1 MPGWRG
7 PFLFPLSQKALPMID
22 HTYLQKGLLATARS
36 HQAGSMAGHLGASVL
51 AGYYLGEDYPDL
63 PKAVIEGIQGELQR
77 IIQGEEALWT
87 SIGKTGIGARELF
100 AAAGDIEFLGS
111 PQGDPEDM
119 VLALSHH
126 GQHLKQSGHNTIFA
140 ALALRAL
147 KDHPE
152 LATQKIIQGLKRL
165 MQQFDQAAPGRGY
178 FGKAQGWLTGNQIK
192 LDASQKRTPFISMDQ
207 AIQEVMELFAREVI
221 HRRRGFGGWFHLI
234 NHTAA
239 LQSLHHMGW
248 ESQCQLGLKTLQRHL
263 EYYLAL
269 PDLTDEL
276 GSLQR
281 ASVDPRQSAYWQG
294 SHRQSSQWSGWLT
307 HRIKTM
313 HGFYQL
319 RESLDEDR
327 LRQACDHAF
336 LYLMA

>member
-1 MPGWRG
+1 
-7 PFLFPLSQKALPMID
+7 
-22 HTYLQKGLLATARS
+22 
-36 HQAGSMAGHLGASVL
+36 
-51 AGYYLGEDYPDL
+51 
-63 PKAVIEGIQGELQR
+63 
-77 IIQGEEALWT
+77 
-87 SIGKTGIGARELF
+87 
-100 AAAGDIEFLGS
+100 
-111 PQGDPEDM
+111 
-119 VLALSHH
+119 
-126 GQHLKQSGHNTIFA
+126 
-140 ALALRAL
+140 
-147 KDHPE
+147 
-152 LATQKIIQGLKRL
+152 
-165 MQQFDQAAPGRGY
+165 
-178 FGKAQGWLTGNQIK
+178 
-192 LDASQKRTPFISMDQ
+192 MDQ

-221 HRRRGFGGWFHLI
+221 QRRQGFGGWFHLI

-248 ESQCQLGLKTLQRHL
+248 ESQCQLGLKTLQQHL

-294 SHRQSSQWSGWLT
+294 SYRQSSQWSGWLT

-319 RESLDEDR
+319 RESLNEDG

>member
-1 MPGWRG
+1 
-7 PFLFPLSQKALPMID
+7 MID

-63 PKAVIEGIQGELQR
+63 PKAVMKGIQGELQR
-77 IIQGEEALWT
+77 IIQGEETLWT

-100 AAAGDIEFLGS
+100 AEAGDGEFLES

-119 VLALSHH
+119 VH
-126 GQHLKQSGHNTIFA
+126 
-140 ALALRAL
+140 
-147 KDHPE
+147 
-152 LATQKIIQGLKRL
+152 
-165 MQQFDQAAPGRGY
+165 
-178 FGKAQGWLTGNQIK
+178 
-192 LDASQKRTPFISMDQ
+192 
-207 AIQEVMELFAREVI
+207 
-221 HRRRGFGGWFHLI
+221 
-234 NHTAA
+234 
-239 LQSLHHMGW
+239 
-248 ESQCQLGLKTLQRHL
+248 GLKTLQQHL
-263 EYYLAL
+263 EYYLVL

-276 GSLQR
+276 GFLQR

-294 SHRQSSQWSGWLT
+294 SYRQSSQWSGWLT

-319 RESLDEDR
+319 RESLNEDR